1 MQPVLYSI
9 ADCTVDFRHVIRV
22 SKPVF
27 VDDNYSNPLRLD
39 SWCKNAYGYF
49 NIWFSD
55 GKRIQVEVKPH
66 KYVRGL
72 ADYPERE
79 QLNKVRDK
87 IMKDLELQHK
97 KVLFVWSQ
105 VVNSGN
111 EIIPIEYL

>member
-22 SKPVF
+22 SIPVF
-27 VDDNYSNPLRLD
+27 QDYYGIPLHLD

-66 KYVRGL
+66 KYVSGL
-72 ADYPERE
+72 DDYPERE
-79 QLNKVRDK
+79 QLNKVRDE
-87 IMKDLELQHK
+87 IMRDLELQHK
-97 KVLFVWSQ
+97 KVIYVWSQ
-105 VVNSGN
+105 VVNYGN
-111 EIIPIEYL
+111 EIIPIDYL

>member
-9 ADCTVDFRHVIRV
+9 ADCTFDFRHVIRV

-27 VDDNYSNPLRLD
+27 QDYYGIPLHLD
-39 SWCKNAYGYF
+39 TWCRNAYGYF

-55 GKRIQVEVKPH
+55 GKLIQVEVKPH
-66 KYVRGL
+66 KYVSGL
-72 ADYPERE
+72 DDYPERE
-79 QLNKVRDK
+79 QLNKVRDE
-87 IMKDLELQHK
+87 IMKDLELHHN

-111 EIIPIEYL
+111 KIILID